1 MNSKIPPLFR
11 GTTDAKPSAIA
22 QNLEQADGTTA
33 PDTASSAPAPAL
45 TVEGFH
51 QRLRYFENLAEQH
64 EAYIE
69 VLKATIQRQG
79 GAVPSAYFAPLTG
92 AGGSHNPKS
101 G

>member
-1 MNSKIPPLFR
+1 MNPKIPPLYR
-11 GTTDAKPSAIA
+11 GTSDAKPSATA
-22 QNLEQADGTTA
+22 QNLQQAAGTTA
-33 PDTASSAPAPAL
+33 TDTAASSPAPGL

-51 QRLRYFENLAEQH
+51 RRLRYFENLAEQH

-92 AGGSHNPKS
+92 AGGSHQPKS